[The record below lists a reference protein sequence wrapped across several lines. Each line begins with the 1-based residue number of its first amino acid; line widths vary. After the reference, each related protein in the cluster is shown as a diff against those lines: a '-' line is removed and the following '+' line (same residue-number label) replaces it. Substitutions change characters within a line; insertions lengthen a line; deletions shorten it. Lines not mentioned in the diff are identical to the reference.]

1 MLVYLLR
8 RLGQSLL
15 VLLAVSFVAFL
26 VFRYIGDP
34 TLSLLGEDAT
44 LEERQALTE
53 QLGFNQP
60 VPLQYVAYLRQL
72 AQGEL
77 GVSYRLKRPVT
88 EVIGERLLLCADSS
102 HGLDITI
109 LTHAAC
115 NCRACI
121 FG

>member
-53 QLGFNQP
+53 QLGLNQP
-60 VPLQYVAYLRQL
+60 VPLPPAARVARKSLSMLRSTSRATSPSTWAASVDTRL
-72 AQGEL
+72 RPWWRKSAQ
-77 GVSYRLKRPVT
+77 RAP
-88 EVIGERLLLCADSS
+88 SS
-102 HGLDITI
+102 SKCS
-109 LTHAAC
+109 A
-115 NCRACI
+115 
-121 FG
+121 